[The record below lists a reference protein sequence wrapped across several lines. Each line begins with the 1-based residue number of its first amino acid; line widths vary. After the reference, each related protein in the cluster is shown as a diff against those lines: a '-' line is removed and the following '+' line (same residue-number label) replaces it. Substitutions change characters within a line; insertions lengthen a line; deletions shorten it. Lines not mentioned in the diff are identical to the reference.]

1 MLEGLFNPMGPPI
14 KLYEVHSNQSVKRMS
29 NEEDIF
35 FKGSHGLLTISLLPM
50 ALTSPHYQNVHVYT
64 NKFLVASTLWP
75 PLPVVSEYDIS
86 KGQETK

>member
-1 MLEGLFNPMGPPI
+1 
-14 KLYEVHSNQSVKRMS
+14 MS

-35 FKGSHGLLTISLLPM
+35 FKGSHCLLTISLLPT

-64 NKFLVASTLWP
+64 DKFLIASTLWP

-86 KGQETK
+86 KEQETQ